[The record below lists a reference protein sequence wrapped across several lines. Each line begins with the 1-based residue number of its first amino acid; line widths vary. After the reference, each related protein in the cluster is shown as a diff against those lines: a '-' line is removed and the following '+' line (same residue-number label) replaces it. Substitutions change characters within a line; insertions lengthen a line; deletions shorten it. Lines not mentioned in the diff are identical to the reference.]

1 VYSAGNQTRVKN
13 GDLRH
18 PSCTVVM

>member
-1 VYSAGNQTRVKN
+1 VQGKQTRVKN
-13 GDLRH
+13 ADLRH